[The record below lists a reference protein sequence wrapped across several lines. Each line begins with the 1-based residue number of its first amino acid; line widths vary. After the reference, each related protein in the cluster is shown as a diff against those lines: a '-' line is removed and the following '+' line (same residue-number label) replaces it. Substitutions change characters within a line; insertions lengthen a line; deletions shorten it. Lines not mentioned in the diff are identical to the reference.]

1 MKIEKDM
8 VIRCIRNIGRHKED
22 SIYKVVDVG
31 GQLAFAINVNDK
43 NDKMV
48 LYRYSELVEEV
59 GKGVFYV

>member
-8 VIRCIRNIGRHKED
+8 IIRNKQSIGRHKEGF
-22 SIYKVVDVG
+22 IYKVVDAS

-43 NDKMV
+43 NDKMI

-59 GKGVFYV
+59 GKGDFYV

>member
-31 GQLAFAINVNDK
+31 RQLAFAINVNDK

-59 GKGVFYV
+59 GKGDFYV

>member
-8 VIRCIRNIGRHKED
+8 VIRCIHNIGRHKEN

-43 NDKMV
+43 KDKMV

-59 GKGVFYV
+59 GKGVFHV

>member
-43 NDKMV
+43 MV

-59 GKGVFYV
+59 GKGDFYV

>member
-31 GQLAFAINVNDK
+31 GHLAFAINVNDK

-59 GKGVFYV
+59 GKGDFYV